1 MTKERLCWVSKGEK
15 PHKMQKFLDRHKRE
29 RGEKYYVRVSREK
42 VFVLLVLVLLHE
54 NKTHPCINNR
64 QHTVRIIFL
73 LVTYRLS
80 SSASFLASVTDR
92 TRLKSFES

>member
-1 MTKERLCWVSKGEK
+1 MYE
-15 PHKMQKFLDRHKRE
+15 F
-29 RGEKYYVRVSREK
+29 REK
-42 VFVLLVLVLLHE
+42 VLVLVLVLLLVLLHE

-64 QHTVRIIFL
+64 QHTVRINFL

>member
-1 MTKERLCWVSKGEK
+1 MYEFRA
-15 PHKMQKFLDRHKRE
+15 RE
-29 RGEKYYVRVSREK
+29 SICIISISFITRK
-42 VFVLLVLVLLHE
+42 

-64 QHTVRIIFL
+64 QHTARINFL